1 MCSFKSKRTFTILS
15 IASFAAAA
23 FPAMLVSLSNASFIT
38 KSVAFTTFLSAIE
51 AMSIDRFSS
60 ESNIEGLSRIYFAF
74 VPIQTICFIALI
86 ACVTA
91 RSTWYSV
98 PFRTDQ
104 KRAVFVGVPF
114 FMALSFMLAISFHG
128 QSTRLF
134 KYGEDPISLM
144 AYGWMPAFSFSF
156 LTVMSIFPIIKFF
169 KRGAI

>member
-1 MCSFKSKRTFTILS
+1 MCLLKSGRVIRVLS
-15 IASFAAAA
+15 IASLTVAA
-23 FPAMLVSLSNASFIT
+23 FPAVLVFLANASSVAKPIALVS
-38 KSVAFTTFLSAIE
+38 FLSAIE
-51 AMSIDRFSS
+51 AMSMDRFSS
-60 ESNIEGLSRIYFAF
+60 KSNIEGLSRIYFAF

-114 FMALSFMLAISFHG
+114 FMALSFMLAISFQG

-156 LTVMSIFPIIKFF
+156 LTVISIFLIVKLF
-169 KRGAI
+169 K